1 MLKNKKLERNQM
13 NKNKN
18 TRKTS
23 QQGKGT
29 FLTSSRKHVAIGK
42 GLMAAH
48 AHDIRLKVRRKRS
61 KIIGEK

>member
-1 MLKNKKLERNQM
+1 MLKKQKVGKEPNEQEQEHTQNKSA
-13 NKNKN
+13 
-18 TRKTS
+18 RKRD
-23 QQGKGT
+23 
-29 FLTSSRKHVAIGK
+29 FLTSSRKHVVIGK